1 MNEREYS
8 LIVYSAW
15 WYNLAILGIVILGF
29 FSVAVLALW
38 LKSRNGGRSR
48 TVFIAITCGL
58 ILFFGLMT
66 KVAPMIGFWG
76 FFGRDLTL
84 VYLGGFLSGLFAMK
98 KKLKE

>member
-1 MNEREYS
+1 MRDYS

-15 WYNLAILGIVILGF
+15 WYNLAILGVGTLGF

-38 LKSRNGGRSR
+38 LKSRNGGR

-58 ILFFGLMT
+58 ILFFGLMM
-66 KVAPMIGFWG
+66 KVAPIIGFWG

-84 VYLGGFLSGLFAMK
+84 IYLGGFLSGLFAMK
-98 KKLKE
+98 KRDK